1 MQYDL
6 YELGENDDNMDKMK
20 RKSFLLPIFLILTA
34 SQTPIFAESG
44 AMQGMIVDQATQ
56 ERLPAATVQVLGTTL
71 GASTDVDGKFTIQ
84 DIPVGTYQVRVSLVG
99 YEPIIVSDIII
110 TLSRPAELLFKLHQ
124 TDIGLEGVE
133 IRANFFQKNPDAPV
147 SVQKLSYEE
156 IRRSPGGFEDILRAI
171 SVLPGV
177 AQVQNG
183 RNDLVVRGGAPSE
196 NLYTI
201 DNIEIPNI
209 NHFGTQGAAGGP
221 LSYINLDFVRETSF
235 STGGFGARYGDKLS
249 SVLSIDLR
257 DGRSDR
263 LGGKATVAA
272 TQFGLNLE
280 GPIDKSGSFVLSA
293 RRSYLDIIFKSAGFS
308 FVPEYWDFL
317 GRVSYNLDQQNELTF
332 LAVGAIDDVNFFY
345 RDAEDAYNNSRI
357 LGTAQ
362 NQYASGF
369 TLRHLFTSG
378 FATFTLGRSFIQYN
392 GLQRDSLLNPIF
404 TNTSEEGETSLKG
417 DLVMKLTPHTE
428 FSFGVQARRVTF
440 NGDLA
445 LPGFST
451 SFGDTLSVQ
460 VQDYRTTGTKS
471 AAYAQLSHHVWDQLV
486 LTLGGRLDFFDLL
499 ETKFYAAPRASIAYE
514 WTPLTTFT
522 ASAGVYYQTPSYI
535 WLVANP
541 ENRRMK
547 AIRADQYI
555 LGVEHLLRTDLK
567 VRLEGFLK
575 EYGNYPASVTRPYL
589 VLANTGGGF
598 GGAEDNFASFG
609 LDPLVSEGRGRSYGV
624 ELLLQKKLSEIPL
637 YGLAS
642 VTLSRN
648 AFTALDGIERSGAY
662 DQQVILNL
670 TAGYQFDERWEAS
683 MKFRFAT
690 GRPYTPFTST
700 GAQNVSEYN
709 SLRVPAGHGLDIRVD
724 RRWNFSSWN
733 LIAYIDI
740 QNIYNNKGSG
750 SVRWNAR
757 EQRVESNENAIGIL
771 PSIGVSAEF

>member
-1 MQYDL
+1 MT
-6 YELGENDDNMDKMK
+6 
-20 RKSFLLPIFLILTA
+20 RKSVFSLILLLTLTSQIPVFAQSGILEGVVVDKA
-34 SQTPIFAESG
+34 S
-44 AMQGMIVDQATQ
+44 Q

-71 GASTDVDGKFTIQ
+71 GASTDLEGKFSIQ

-99 YEPIIVSDIII
+99 YEPLVLSDIVV
-110 TLSRPAELLFKLHQ
+110 TVARPAELVLKLHQ
-124 TDIGLEGVE
+124 TDIDLEGVE
-133 IRANFFQKNPDAPV
+133 VLASYFQRNPDAPV
-147 SVQKLSYEE
+147 SLQTLSYEE

-221 LSYINLDFVRETSF
+221 LSYVNLDFVRETSF

-249 SVLSIDLR
+249 SVLNIDLR

-280 GPIDKSGSFVLSA
+280 GPIDKSGSFVFSA

-317 GRVSYNLDQQNELTF
+317 GRVSYKLDQQNELTF
-332 LAVGAIDDVNFFY
+332 LAIGAIDDVNFFY

-369 TLRHLFTSG
+369 TLRHLFSSG
-378 FATFTLGRSFIQYN
+378 FATFTLGRSFISYD
-392 GLQRDSLLNPIF
+392 GVQRDSLLNPIF
-404 TNTSEEGETSLKG
+404 TNRSEEGETSLKG
-417 DLVMKLTPHTE
+417 DVVMKLTPHTE
-428 FSFGVQARRVTF
+428 FSFGAQARRVTF
-440 NGDLA
+440 DGNLA

-451 SFGDTLSVQ
+451 SFGETLSVQ
-460 VQDYRTTGTKS
+460 VQDYRSTGTKS
-471 AAYAQLSHHVWDQLV
+471 AAYAQLSHHVWDRLV

-499 ETKFYAAPRASIAYE
+499 ETKFYAAPRASVAYE
-514 WTPLTTFT
+514 WTPLTTIT
-522 ASAGVYYQTPSYI
+522 ASAGVYYQSPSSI

-541 ENRRMK
+541 DNRRMK
-547 AIRADQYI
+547 ATRADQYI
-555 LGVEHLLRTDLK
+555 LGVEHLLRTDFK

-575 EYGNYPASVTRPYL
+575 EYGNYPASVDRPYL

-609 LDPLVSEGRGRSYGV
+609 LDPLVSEGTGRSYGV

-700 GAQNVSEYN
+700 GTQNVSEYN
-709 SLRVPAGHGLDIRVD
+709 SLRVDAGHGLDIRVD

-733 LIAYIDI
+733 LIAYVDI

-750 SVRWNAR
+750 TVRWNAR